1 MIMYVVIGI
10 VVAVALL
17 LCLCLAIASFSSE
30 NFYEKLKETQQLR
43 NTYGI
48 TTLEY
53 VSAINKKFFDGR
65 LRIARC
71 AEYNDHY
78 STGIVALSDST
89 MASNSLASLATV
101 SHELGHAKQDNQ
113 GDKLKRH
120 WSMRRTGKIC
130 GLFFLPVLLAGAVLS
145 LLNVF
150 GVLPE
155 KMFLIIGLVCL
166 GVGFLIF
173 CFALFLK
180 FKEIQIE
187 KEASVFALDFLR
199 EVLTEPEIKHCVEF
213 LNSARL
219 TYWAVFFKTLLGWTF
234 LTKKDRMF

>member
-78 STGIVALSDST
+78 STGIVA
-89 MASNSLASLATV
+89 
-101 SHELGHAKQDNQ
+101 
-113 GDKLKRH
+113 
-120 WSMRRTGKIC
+120 
-130 GLFFLPVLLAGAVLS
+130 
-145 LLNVF
+145 
-150 GVLPE
+150 
-155 KMFLIIGLVCL
+155 
-166 GVGFLIF
+166 
-173 CFALFLK
+173 
-180 FKEIQIE
+180 
-187 KEASVFALDFLR
+187 
-199 EVLTEPEIKHCVEF
+199 
-213 LNSARL
+213 
-219 TYWAVFFKTLLGWTF
+219 
-234 LTKKDRMF
+234 

>member
-1 MIMYVVIGI
+1 M
-10 VVAVALL
+10 ALL

-48 TTLEY
+48 STLEY
-53 VSAINKKFFDGR
+53 VSAINKKFFDGS

-71 AEYNDHY
+71 KEYNDHY

-89 MASNSLASLATV
+89 MQSNSLASLATV
-101 SHELGHAKQDNQ
+101 SHELGHAKQDKEGN
-113 GDKLKRH
+113 KLKKH
-120 WSMRRTGKIC
+120 WNMRRSGKIC
-130 GLFFLPVLLAGAVLS
+130 GFFFMPVILVGIVLS

-155 KMFLIIGLVCL
+155 LMFLIIGFICL
-166 GVGFLIF
+166 GIGFLIF
-173 CFALFLK
+173 CFALILK
-180 FKEIQIE
+180 YKEIQIE
-187 KEASVFALDFLR
+187 KEASVFAIDFLR
-199 EVLTEPEIKHCVEF
+199 EVLTDPEIKHCVEF

-234 LTKKDRMF
+234 LTKRDSMF